1 MNDEKEPRVSARERR
16 LRTLIPAVP
25 MTVGWGI
32 GLAASAAAISG
43 LAVWLNAFAV
53 KQVPDAALYTTLK
66 NGVAALVLL
75 AAAAVLV
82 RPGSARALQ
91 PRQRVVLVVVGLLG
105 GGLAFLLFFSGLAA
119 ASAPSAAFIQ
129 KTLFV
134 WVAILAVPFLGERL
148 GVAQLAALGVL
159 VVGQAI
165 VLPPRDLAWG
175 NGETMIVGATL
186 IWAVEVVLVRRYLR
200 DIPAALVALG
210 RLGIGLLA
218 LGGFVLA
225 TGRTAGLANLTSEA
239 WGWILLTGLILAGYV
254 AAWFGALRRA
264 PASVVASV
272 LVGGAVITGTLQAIA
287 KGAAPAQDLV
297 AGYVALTVG
306 VIASVLIGLR
316 VGGVRQPELAAAT
329 ARDR

>member
-1 MNDEKEPRVSARERR
+1 MISGERPPR
-16 LRTLIPAVP
+16 TTIPTIP
-25 MTVGWGI
+25 MTVRWGL
-32 GLAASAAAISG
+32 GLATIAAAISG
-43 LAVWLNAFAV
+43 LAVWLNGFAV

-75 AAAAVLV
+75 AVAAALV
-82 RPGSARALQ
+82 RPGTVPALR
-91 PRQRVVLVVVGLLG
+91 PRQIVVLTVVGLLG

-200 DIPAALVALG
+200 EIPAALVALG

-218 LGGFVLA
+218 LGGFVLV
-225 TGRTAGLANLTSEA
+225 TGRVEGVASLTREA
-239 WGWILLTGLILAGYV
+239 WGWTLLTGLILAGYV

-287 KGAAPAQDLV
+287 KGAAPAPDLV
-297 AGYVALTVG
+297 AGYVALAVG
-306 VIASVLIGLR
+306 VIASVLIA
-316 VGGVRQPELAAAT
+316 VRSGPVQRPELAAAT